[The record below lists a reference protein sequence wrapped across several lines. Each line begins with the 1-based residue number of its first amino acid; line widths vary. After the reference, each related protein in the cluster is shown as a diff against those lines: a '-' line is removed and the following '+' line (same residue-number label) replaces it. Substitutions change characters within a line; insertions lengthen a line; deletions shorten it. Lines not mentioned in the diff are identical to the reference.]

1 MKMYDILKAKN
12 AFVKSVCS
20 VVEYIIC
27 ILVTI
32 QCMINF
38 FITLMG

>member
-12 AFVKSVCS
+12 IFVKPVYSAVQ
-20 VVEYIIC
+20 YIIC
-27 ILVTI
+27 SLVTI

-38 FITLMG
+38 FITLVG

>member
-12 AFVKSVCS
+12 VFVKSVYS

-27 ILVTI
+27 SLVTI

-38 FITLMG
+38 FITLMS